1 MTDLEQ
7 AYEECRSITRR
18 EAKNFYYA
26 FLTLPVARRQA
37 IYVAYT
43 FCRHCDDSVDTAH
56 STEAKLA
63 LLADLR
69 WKLEETYRGH
79 PPSVFSKSPQP
90 PFQKGGISKETQT
103 GVFLALADVAQ
114 RYDIPQAYFQDVLSG
129 VETDLVKN
137 RYQTFEE
144 LCQYCYQV
152 ASVVGLICLQI
163 FGYKDPAAK
172 GHAIDLGLAM
182 QLTNI
187 ARDVRQDLELG
198 RVYLPQEEMARFG
211 YPEANLQAGVVNEA
225 FVNLMRFQTQRARC
239 YFRSG
244 FRLLP
249 YLAPRSRACPA
260 VLGQLYSKV
269 LDHIEAVGY
278 DVLHYSISLSKVEK
292 LRVASQTWLTSML
305 PPLPASRA

>member
-1 MTDLEQ
+1 LEL
-7 AYEECRSITRR
+7 AYEECRAITRR

-26 FLTLPVARRQA
+26 FLTLPAARRQA

-43 FCRHCDDSVDTAH
+43 FCRHCDDSVDAER
-56 STEAKLA
+56 SPEAKLA
-63 LLADLR
+63 LLAALR
-69 WKLEETYRGH
+69 QKLEETYRGY
-79 PPSVFSKSPQP
+79 PPSLNPSFAAPSPSEMERGS
-90 PFQKGGISKETQT
+90 GGEAG

-114 RYDIPQAYFQDVLSG
+114 RYDIPQEYFQDVLSG
-129 VETDLVKN
+129 VETDLAKS

-144 LCQYCYQV
+144 LREYCYQV

-172 GHAIDLGLAM
+172 SHAIDLGLAM

-187 ARDVRQDLELG
+187 ARDVRADFQLG
-198 RVYLPQEEMARFG
+198 RVYLPQEELARFG

-225 FVNLMRFQTQRARC
+225 FVNLMHFQTQRARC
-239 YFRSG
+239 YFRRG

-249 YLAPRSRACPA
+249 YLSPRSRACPA

-269 LDHIEAVGY
+269 LDRIEAVGY
-278 DVLHYSISLSKVEK
+278 DVLHYSINLTKVEK

-305 PPLPASRA
+305 PLLPSSRP

>member
-1 MTDLEQ
+1 M
-7 AYEECRSITRR
+7 AYEECRAVTRR

-26 FLTLPVARRQA
+26 FLTLPAARRRA

-43 FCRHCDDSVDTAH
+43 FCRHCDDSVDMAR

-69 WKLEETYRGH
+69 GKLEETYRGH
-79 PPSVFSKSPQP
+79 PPLVSSKSPQP
-90 PFQKGGISKETQT
+90 PFAKGGPGGISGEAQE
-103 GVFLALADVAQ
+103 GLFLALADVAQ

-144 LCQYCYQV
+144 LGQYCYQV

-239 YFRSG
+239 YFRRG

-249 YLAPRSRACPA
+249 YLSPRSRACPA

-269 LDHIEAVGY
+269 LDRIEAVGY
-278 DVLHYSISLSKVEK
+278 DVLHHNVSLTRIEK
-292 LRVASQTWLTSML
+292 LRIASQTWLISML
-305 PPLPASRA
+305 PHLQASRA